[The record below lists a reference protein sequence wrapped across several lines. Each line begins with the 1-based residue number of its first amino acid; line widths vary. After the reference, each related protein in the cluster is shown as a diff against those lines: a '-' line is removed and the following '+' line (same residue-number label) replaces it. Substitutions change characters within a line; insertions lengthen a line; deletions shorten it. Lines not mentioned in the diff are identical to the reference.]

1 MRAEQR
7 PKWNVC
13 VWRAAIPI
21 KDVSATSMVAE
32 EMEDKMLEQQQMVMF
47 VSILFFLQPSHMRHH
62 FYFRFVLRF
71 CLVFRYFYF
80 AFLAARIRDPNR
92 IGKLDISAAEC
103 ARLNRIEYT
112 FYSAI
117 LLCGDAVRCGAVHE
131 ARRLWFDCSHSTHT
145 HVENGSEYFL
155 KCSCVRV
162 YFMVLYFC
170 IFIVAALY
178 L

>member
-1 MRAEQR
+1 MFRR
-7 PKWNVC
+7 RVWSRRRWRIKCWNSSKWWC
-13 VWRAAIPI
+13 LYQY
-21 KDVSATSMVAE
+21 S
-32 EMEDKMLEQQQMVMF
+32 
-47 VSILFFLQPSHMRHH
+47 FFYNPHICGII
-62 FYFRFVLRF
+62 FIFVLF
-71 CLVFRYFYF
+71 SVSVLVFRYFYF